1 MSPIVPHSPEP
12 LVIQFHIVA
21 VERLSSHGWPKV
33 KRSRIV
39 RVMGEGSRII
49 SDKTDPAKEDESRWD
64 ENLRQ
69 LGPLSPTDK
78 FTFRVEAQLGSVPL
92 LGRSTTIASTVPYTV
107 DSLLAMQGKQ
117 ALNGNI
123 KLPLNSQVNGNQ
135 DATLIIKVR
144 RPSSREIA
152 VWEATYAK
160 EVDQQRR
167 LLSGNVED
175 GALDVP
181 TTIGIANSRT

>member
-1 MSPIVPHSPEP
+1 MPNSTSPTSLLPEP

-21 VERLSSHGWPKV
+21 VESLSSHAWPKV

-39 RVMGEGSRII
+39 RVMGEGSRRI
-49 SDKTDPAKEDESRWD
+49 SDKTDPAKENESKWD

-69 LGPLSPTDK
+69 LGPLSPDDK

-92 LGRSTTIASTVPYTV
+92 LGRSTTIASTDPYTV
-107 DSLLAMQGKQ
+107 DTLLVMQGKQ
-117 ALNGNI
+117 GPNGNI
-123 KLPLNSQVNGNQ
+123 KLPLHSQVKGNE

-144 RPSSREIA
+144 KPSSREVG
-152 VWEATYAK
+152 VWATTYAM

-167 LLSGNVED
+167 LLNGKDRE
-175 GALDVP
+175 LDVP
-181 TTIGIANSRT
+181 TTIRE